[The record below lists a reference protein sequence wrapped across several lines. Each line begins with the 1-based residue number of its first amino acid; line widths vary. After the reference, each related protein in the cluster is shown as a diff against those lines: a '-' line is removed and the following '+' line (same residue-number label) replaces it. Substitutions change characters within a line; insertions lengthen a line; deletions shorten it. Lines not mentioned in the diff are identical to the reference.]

1 MYEPCYF
8 LKGRHK
14 FPCADF
20 SIYPVFLNFLF
31 QSKISACR
39 PSFFFGKLPPKNRPT
54 AISTKNMTNLDF
66 TDAELIALITHHV
79 GNKSREEN
87 FVLSSETTLLNED
100 TKGLLMKYFLQP
112 IRPEEFYC
120 FSHPVELA
128 MNDVFSMAAAL
139 FDDPAGFIPFSQ
151 NVAKLLYDHSLH
163 PKIKAGELN
172 IAHFANVVLG
182 DETVEVVGIF
192 KSETDAP
199 FIQMKHAQS
208 RFVINHEFGFEI
220 KSMDKGCLI
229 FNSDKENG
237 YKILLIDAVKQS
249 AEAQYWKNDFLN
261 AVPVAN
267 EFHQT
272 SQFMGLAKNFVTKHL
287 AAETEIGKAE
297 KIDML
302 NRSVDYFK
310 THETF
315 DKLEFTDDVFQDEG
329 IKKSFVAYDK
339 IYREENN
346 IDPMDNFDISPLA
359 VKKQA
364 KVFKSVLKLDKNFHI
379 YIHGDTD
386 LIQQGIDSDGRKFY
400 KIYFNQES

>member
-1 MYEPCYF
+1 
-8 LKGRHK
+8 
-14 FPCADF
+14 
-20 SIYPVFLNFLF
+20 
-31 QSKISACR
+31 
-39 PSFFFGKLPPKNRPT
+39 
-54 AISTKNMTNLDF
+54 MTNLDF
-66 TDAELIALITHHV
+66 TDAELISLITHHV

-87 FVLSSETTLLNED
+87 FALSSETSLIGED

-112 IRPEEFYC
+112 IRPEEFYA
-120 FSHPVELA
+120 FNHSVELG
-128 MNDVFSMAAAL
+128 MNDVYSLVADL
-139 FDDPAGFIPFSQ
+139 FEHPNGFVPFSQ
-151 NVAKLLYDHSLH
+151 NIAKLLYEHSLH
-163 PKIKAGELN
+163 PKIKEGELN
-172 IAHFANVVLG
+172 IAHFANVIL
-182 DETVEVVGIF
+182 DNEIVEAIGIF

-199 FIQMKHAQS
+199 FIKMINNES
-208 RFVINHEFGFEI
+208 RFVIKHEYGFEI
-220 KSMDKGCLI
+220 KGMDKGCII
-229 FNSDKENG
+229 FNTDKETG
-237 YKILLIDAVKQS
+237 YKTLIIDTVNQS

-261 AVPVAN
+261 VLPVAN

-272 SQFMGLAKNFVTKHL
+272 SQFMGIAKSFVTKHL
-287 AAETEIGKAE
+287 STDTEIGKAV

-329 IKKSFVAYDK
+329 VKKAFHAYDK
-339 IYREENN
+339 IYRAENN
-346 IDPMDNFDISPLA
+346 IDLLDHFDISPLA

-386 LIQQGIDSDGRKFY
+386 LIQQGMDSDGRKFY